1 MSIWAVRLVFMSL
14 STLAGYAISQVRP
27 ELLNGGFIGAVVG
40 FGFAGLL
47 VAFDEMIKGFSLRAF
62 SAATAGLMLG
72 YAVAMLVD
80 NSGLFDHADERERWL
95 IRLVLFV
102 GMSYIGM
109 ILAMRSN
116 KEDFYLI
123 IPFVRFAPQNR
134 PENLLVL
141 DTSVIIDGR
150 VADLIEAGFLE
161 GILVVPRFVLDELRL
176 IGDSPELMR
185 RARGRRGLEILS
197 RIQKNPKHEVKIHE
211 AAFPEEKE
219 VDMKLV
225 RLARLLGAK
234 LLTNDFNL
242 GKVAALHSVPCL
254 NFNELSRALKPV
266 LIPGEMLQ
274 LRLVREGKERGQ
286 GVGYLSDGTMVV
298 VNQGQP
304 LIGQQIE
311 VQVQS
316 VMQTGAGVMVFAEAR
331 TVNANAA

>member
-1 MSIWAVRLVFMSL
+1 MSMWAVRLVFISL
-14 STLAGYAISQVRP
+14 STLAGYAVSQVQP
-27 ELLNGGFIGAVVG
+27 EFLQGGWVGALVG
-40 FGFAGLL
+40 FGFAGVL

-62 SAATAGLMLG
+62 SAATVGLMLG
-72 YAVAMLVD
+72 YVVALLVD
-80 NSGLFDHADERERWL
+80 QSGLFDYAEERARWV
-95 IRLVLFV
+95 IRLTLFV
-102 GMSYIGM
+102 GLSYIGM

-150 VADLIEAGFLE
+150 VVELIEVGFLE

-176 IGDSPELMR
+176 IGDSAELTR
-185 RARGRRGLEILS
+185 RARGRRGLEVLS
-197 RIQKNPKHEVKIHE
+197 RIQKNPRQEVKIHE

-225 RLARLLGAK
+225 RLTRLLGAK

-254 NFNELSRALKPV
+254 NLNELSRALKPV

-304 LIGQQIE
+304 LIGQQVE

-316 VMQTGAGVMVFAEAR
+316 VVQTGAGVMVFAEAR
-331 TVNANAA
+331 TVAGSSS